1 VRRGDHWLFVAQVVE
16 AGVSDDKAQPL
27 VLAEVGI
34 TAVNSSPEVTLTSGD
49 WIQR

>member
-1 VRRGDHWLFVAQVVE
+1 MTHRFLGAIERSLSCWPKSA
-16 AGVSDDKAQPL
+16 
-27 VLAEVGI
+27 GI